1 LMKKWFILY
10 TRPNQEIK
18 VAEQLKEINIACF
31 CPTVTIFKQYSDRKK
46 KILKPVLPSYVFVFI
61 EEEKRNDV
69 FSVFGIIRYMFWLG
83 KPALVR
89 ESEIELMKQHLNG
102 IYQSVSLTKFRRGQ
116 LYKISEGVLSG
127 RIGKVVETQKNKIK
141 LELQSL
147 GMIVTLRLKAA

>member
-1 LMKKWFILY
+1 MKKWFILY

-18 VAEQLKEINIACF
+18 VAEQLKEINISCF

-46 KILKPVLPSYVFVFI
+46 KLLKPVLPSYVFVFI

-69 FSVFGIIRYMFWLG
+69 FSVFGIVRYMFWLG
-83 KPALVR
+83 KPATVR

-102 IYQSVSLTKFRRGQ
+102 IYQSVSLTKFTRGQ
-116 LYKISEGVLSG
+116 LYKISEGVFSG
-127 RIGKVVETQKNKIK
+127 RIGKVIETQKNKIK

>member
-1 LMKKWFILY
+1 MKKWFVLY

-18 VAEQLKEINIACF
+18 VAEQLKEINISCF

-61 EEEKRNDV
+61 EEERRNDV
-69 FSVFGIIRYMFWLG
+69 FSVFGIVRYMFWLG
-83 KPALVR
+83 KPAIVR
-89 ESEIELMKQHLNG
+89 ESEIELMREYLNG
-102 IYQSVSLTKFRRGQ
+102 RYQSISITKFTRGQ
-116 LYKISEGVLSG
+116 LYKISEGVFSG

>member
-1 LMKKWFILY
+1 MKKWFILY
-10 TRPNQEIK
+10 TRPNQEIR
-18 VAEQLKEINIACF
+18 VAEQLKEINISCF

-46 KILKPVLPSYVFVFI
+46 KLLKPVLPSYVFVFI

-69 FSVFGIIRYMFWLG
+69 FSVFGIVRYMFWLG
-83 KPALVR
+83 KPATVR

-102 IYQSVSLTKFRRGQ
+102 IYQSVLLTKFTRGQ
-116 LYKISEGVLSG
+116 LYKISEGVFSG

-147 GMIVTLRLKAA
+147 GMIVTLRLNAA

>member
-1 LMKKWFILY
+1 MKKWFILY

-18 VAEQLKEINIACF
+18 VAEQLKEINISCF

-46 KILKPVLPSYVFVFI
+46 KLLKPVLPSYVFVFI

-69 FSVFGIIRYMFWLG
+69 FSVFGIVRYMFWLG
-83 KPALVR
+83 KPATVR

-102 IYQSVSLTKFRRGQ
+102 IYQSVSLTKFTRGQ
-116 LYKISEGVLSG
+116 LYKISEGVFSG

>member
-1 LMKKWFILY
+1 MKKWFVLY

-18 VAEQLKEINIACF
+18 VAEQLKEMKISCF
-31 CPTVTIFKQYSDRKK
+31 CPTVDNIKQYSDRKK
-46 KILKPVLPSYVFVFI
+46 KLLKPLLPSYVFVFI

-69 FSVFGIIRYMFWLG
+69 FSVFGIVRYMFWLG
-83 KPALVR
+83 KPATVR

-102 IYQSVSLTKFRRGQ
+102 IYQSVSLTKFTRGQ
-116 LYKISEGVLSG
+116 LYKISEGVFSG

>member
-1 LMKKWFILY
+1 MKKWFILY
-10 TRPNQEIK
+10 TRPNQEIR
-18 VAEQLKEINIACF
+18 VAEQLKEINISCF

-46 KILKPVLPSYVFVFI
+46 KLLKPVLPSYVFVFI

-69 FSVFGIIRYMFWLG
+69 FSVFGIVRYMFWLG
-83 KPALVR
+83 KPATVR

-102 IYQSVSLTKFRRGQ
+102 IYQSVSLTKFTRGQ
-116 LYKISEGVLSG
+116 LYKISEGVFSG

>member
-1 LMKKWFILY
+1 MKKWFILY

-18 VAEQLKEINIACF
+18 VAEQLKEINISCF

-46 KILKPVLPSYVFVFI
+46 KLLKPVLPSYVFVFI

-69 FSVFGIIRYMFWLG
+69 FSVFGIVRYMFWLG
-83 KPALVR
+83 KPATVG
-89 ESEIELMKQHLNG
+89 ESEIELMREYLNG
-102 IYQSVSLTKFRRGQ
+102 IYQSISITKFTRGQ
-116 LYKISEGVLSG
+116 LYKISEGVFSG
-127 RIGKVVETQKNKIK
+127 RIGKVIEAQKNKVK